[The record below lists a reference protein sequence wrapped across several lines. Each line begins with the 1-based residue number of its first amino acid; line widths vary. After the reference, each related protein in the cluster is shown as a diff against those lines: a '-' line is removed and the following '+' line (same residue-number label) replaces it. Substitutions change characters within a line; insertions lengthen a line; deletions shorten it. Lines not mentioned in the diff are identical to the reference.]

1 MITVCLSFGFNSQ
14 VKFIIFSSQE
24 PAMIKLIILSLLST
38 FGPPGDC
45 DTSPLASECVKQM
58 PRKFHTLKT
67 FPLAKRKEQQYIEC
81 SYVLTKGNRYNIGT
95 CFNSVDNLKIE
106 VFNSRRSMVASL
118 TSEKKYSKLSYKCIA
133 TGIYYMRF
141 SFDSANNSC
150 GASLLSF
157 ATK

>member
-1 MITVCLSFGFNSQ
+1 
-14 VKFIIFSSQE
+14 
-24 PAMIKLIILSLLST
+24 MIKLIILSFLAT
-38 FGPPGDC
+38 FGAPENC

-106 VFNSRRSMVASL
+106 VFNSKRSLVASI

-133 TGIYYMRF
+133 T
-141 SFDSANNSC
+141 
-150 GASLLSF
+150 
-157 ATK
+157 